1 MAGLT
6 LTPYV
11 TPDAVPQAPGG
22 PKEDTRGGF
31 EHGVWSHHCADDD
44 FGAFVTGVF
53 DRVGAFLLGRRT
65 YGIFAGAW
73 PKVTDEDGQVA
84 SRLGNLPQYVV
95 STTLRRA
102 DRHNATIVS
111 GNVAEEVARLGRE
124 TDGEPQIP
132 GSGART
138 RSLTAHDRV
147 DQFPLL
153 VPLGARFGDAVRGR
167 RPAHPFRA
175 RRPVGHARGC
185 GIHTYRIAGRPEYGA
200 FEPAA

>member
-1 MAGLT
+1 M
-6 LTPYV
+6 
-11 TPDAVPQAPGG
+11 
-22 PKEDTRGGF
+22 
-31 EHGVWSHHCADDD
+31 
-44 FGAFVTGVF
+44 
-53 DRVGAFLLGRRT
+53 
-65 YGIFAGAW
+65 
-73 PKVTDEDGQVA
+73 TDEDGPVA
-84 SRLGNLPQYVV
+84 SRLGNLPRYVV

-124 TDGEPQIP
+124 TDGEPQIH

-153 VPLGARFGDAVRGR
+153 VHPLVPGSGMRFRGR